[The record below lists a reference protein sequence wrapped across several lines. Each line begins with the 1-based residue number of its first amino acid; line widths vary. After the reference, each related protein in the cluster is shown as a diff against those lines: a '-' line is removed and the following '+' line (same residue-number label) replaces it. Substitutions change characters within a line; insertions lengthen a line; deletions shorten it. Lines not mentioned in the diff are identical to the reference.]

1 MFYESTETP
10 ADISDMEVDTTRK
23 RKLEQG
29 VSGGLSQDLK
39 RSSSSPNVSEMMTG
53 LSKSCSTDLESLRME
68 DIIVNSFQKDSF
80 IAKISPV
87 ISLIIQPAV
96 MAAFNTAVANA
107 VSAIEKS
114 VILPLRK
121 QNKQLSE
128 KVDVIERNLKL
139 KSDKVEA
146 LEYELKS
153 KVAETEQKNE
163 IITNL
168 QRDISSL
175 QKKADDLEQHGRRTS
190 LRFFNITA
198 EGDRE
203 SAVLDIINKRL
214 KMAVSSKDIERC
226 HPYVESKQLLNSNA
240 SRQRQLY
247 LKSSPPLRLTLITYL

>member
-1 MFYESTETP
+1 MISESTETP
-10 ADISDMEVDTTRK
+10 ADISEMKVDTTSK
-23 RKLEQG
+23 RKLEQWG
-29 VSGGLSQDLK
+29 VRGLLPDLK
-39 RSSSSPNVSEMMTG
+39 RSSSSPNVSEIMTG
-53 LSKSCSTDLESLRME
+53 HSKSGSSDLESLRME

-80 IAKISPV
+80 TVKISPA
-87 ISLIIQPAV
+87 ISLIVQPAV
-96 MAAFNTAVANA
+96 TAAVNTAVANA

-114 VILPLRK
+114 VIVPLRK
-121 QNKQLSE
+121 ENKQLSE
-128 KVDVIERNLKL
+128 KVYVIERNLKL

-175 QKKADDLEQHGRRTS
+175 QKKADDPEQYGRRTS
-190 LRFFNITA
+190 ICFFNITA

-214 KMAVSSKDIERC
+214 KVAVSSEDIERQ
-226 HPYVESKQLLNSNA
+226 HLL
-240 SRQRQLY
+240 REGQTIV
-247 LKSSPPLRLTLITYL
+247 KFKC